1 MSHMKQ
7 FKRIPMSKSMR
18 SLCKE
23 EDYAFLGISAS
34 TMKET
39 AGLAAL
45 EDRWRD
51 EKERRV
57 RRQLE
62 REKQEQDRV
71 RAIEESK
78 KEKERQWQ
86 THIAEL
92 NSSQETFVQK
102 RLARLREFRE
112 FQRNVL
118 ASEERMDGEAADQLL
133 KRM

>member
-1 MSHMKQ
+1 
-7 FKRIPMSKSMR
+7 MR

-57 RRQLE
+57 RHAGEVLPLEKENNAEDAGLCSFLCVFQVRRQLE

-78 KEKERQWQ
+78 KVKIHSTSLWVGS
-86 THIAEL
+86 AEPKVQI
-92 NSSQETFVQK
+92 NDISSA
-102 RLARLREFRE
+102 LAAHACL
-112 FQRNVL
+112 
-118 ASEERMDGEAADQLL
+118 S
-133 KRM
+133 